1 MSKNIKEIL
10 KKNLNK
16 LLETKGFENME
27 VAFGVKEKSDHLSKA
42 EKGQFGSMESVEDW
56 FNKTNEKDTTDLGK
70 ASVQPALNKV
80 LNKDKKNAD
89 AYYKEVDKKMQ
100 AFQKT
105 DESEP
110 SQIGESDSGL
120 EMRLKDCLKRCSKDE
135 DQEGCE
141 KALCNKIRKEMGEPV
156 NEAFDPPKVD
166 REEDQTSPEDVYSTE
181 ALGPGML
188 ALRYDNRGTQI
199 YDKFMDRME
208 EMNGDDLT
216 YQKLR
221 KYSEKYLKHKYEKPD
236 EYQKPP
242 KLREKEDQTK
252 NKEKMVYMDVL
263 EENIFKVKGNIK
275 SKEQVIKLVDKLPS
289 RLRVDETVF
298 TITDGENS
306 YKLMWEGSSDGEAVI
321 TNQKNKNL
329 VNEDMEKMKHL
340 WGFKSS
346 NKNKTKK
353 NITEGSEKIFY
364 KMMDSVRNLNEA
376 VAVDAKAN
384 KSTIKK
390 LAKELPND
398 ADLGAKCR
406 QLIKKDGDC
415 SQKLK
420 DIAKDNSN
428 DTDLGAACRK
438 MCK

>member
-56 FNKTNEKDTTDLGK
+56 FNKTDEKDTTDLGK

-242 KLREKEDQTK
+242 KLRVKEDQTK

-275 SKEQVIKLVDKLPS
+275 SKEQVIKLVDKLC
-289 RLRVDETVF
+289 L
-298 TITDGENS
+298 
-306 YKLMWEGSSDGEAVI
+306 
-321 TNQKNKNL
+321 Q
-329 VNEDMEKMKHL
+329 
-340 WGFKSS
+340 
-346 NKNKTKK
+346 
-353 NITEGSEKIFY
+353 
-364 KMMDSVRNLNEA
+364 
-376 VAVDAKAN
+376 
-384 KSTIKK
+384 
-390 LAKELPND
+390 
-398 ADLGAKCR
+398 
-406 QLIKKDGDC
+406 
-415 SQKLK
+415 
-420 DIAKDNSN
+420 
-428 DTDLGAACRK
+428 
-438 MCK
+438 